1 MDILP
6 FSPFSVVSLFLYSCL
21 YLFIILVLH
30 LACNAWGGIPAW
42 SLLVQGRSP
51 SAKTFKHEISASN
64 RWGGFGRDGQLMP
77 TDANVSS
84 AQELKIGSTHRK
96 WFRLIQP
103 LRANWS
109 LWELGKLNFT
119 SACLGESWK
128 NPFICQLAMINS
140 TKRKMKDRNHTR
152 LGWDNQRE

>member
-1 MDILP
+1 MLEEGFLP
-6 FSPFSVVSLFLYSCL
+6 GHCL
-21 YLFIILVLH
+21 SKADHHQPRHSGMKLR
-30 LACNAWGGIPAW
+30 PAID
-42 SLLVQGRSP
+42 
-51 SAKTFKHEISASN
+51 EE
-64 RWGGFGRDGQLMP
+64 GFGRDGQLMP

-119 SACLGESWK
+119 SACSGES
-128 NPFICQLAMINS
+128 
-140 TKRKMKDRNHTR
+140 
-152 LGWDNQRE
+152 